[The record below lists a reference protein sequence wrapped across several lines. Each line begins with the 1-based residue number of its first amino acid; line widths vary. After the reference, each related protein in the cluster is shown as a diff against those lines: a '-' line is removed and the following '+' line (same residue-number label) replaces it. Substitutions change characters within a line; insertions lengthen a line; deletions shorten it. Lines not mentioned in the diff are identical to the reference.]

1 MYVVFFI
8 ESSRKNIKKLNLNKK
23 RDVYYDVSSE
33 IFVHPQGFEP
43 WTH

>member
-1 MYVVFFI
+1 MLFFH
-8 ESSRKNIKKLNLNKK
+8 RIKSQKYKK
-23 RDVYYDVSSE
+23 IKFKQKKDVYYDVSSE